1 MGPYCYRR
9 IFNFLRFYQ
18 AAESGQKGLILK
30 MKNILFIFIV
40 LAFVSCKRKEKT
52 AQVEETRTSGV
63 LKMLVDE
70 SVSPIVQEQMDI
82 FSLDYPEAKFQLTI
96 KPEEKII
103 PAFLNDSV
111 RVIVMPRLLT
121 KAEEKYYTQRG
132 IRINSTRFAVD
143 GIALITNKDNI
154 DSTITVKEVIDI
166 LQGKGS
172 GRKLIF
178 DNAYSSTFQYFKQ
191 LANISQFPAQGV
203 YSKNSSAEV
212 IKLIAEDKN
221 FIGILGVDWVSD
233 RNTKYAN
240 YLTKIKTLGVKNL
253 KGKPGDDQFYKPTQD
268 NLINGI
274 YPFLR
279 NVNIIDCEGR
289 DGLGTGFATWLRSQ
303 RGQLIVLKSG
313 LGPHKLMPR
322 EINLT
327 KGK

>member
-1 MGPYCYRR
+1 M
-9 IFNFLRFYQ
+9 
-18 AAESGQKGLILK
+18 
-30 MKNILFIFIV
+30 MKYTLYIFIV
-40 LAFVSCKRKEKT
+40 LGLISCKGKEK
-52 AQVEETRTSGV
+52 QDEVKETRTSGT
-63 LKMLVDE
+63 LRILVDE
-70 SVSPIVQEQMDI
+70 SVSPIVTEQINI
-82 FSLDYPEAKFQLTI
+82 FGLDYPEAKFDVTI

-166 LQGKGS
+166 LQGKAS
-172 GRKLIF
+172 GKKLVF
-178 DNAYSSTFQYFKQ
+178 DNAYSSTFQYLKQ

-212 IKLIAEDKN
+212 IKLIAEDKT
-221 FIGILGVDWVSD
+221 FIGILGVDWISD
-233 RNTKYAN
+233 KNTKLAE
-240 YLTKIKTLGVKNL
+240 YLSKIKTLAVKNL
-253 KGKPGDDQFYKPTQD
+253 KGKVGDDKFYQPTQD
-268 NLINGI
+268 NLINGV

-322 EINLT
+322 QINLT
-327 KGK
+327 KE

>member
-1 MGPYCYRR
+1 
-9 IFNFLRFYQ
+9 
-18 AAESGQKGLILK
+18 
-30 MKNILFIFIV
+30 MKNILYLFIV
-40 LAFVSCKRKEKT
+40 LGLLSCKRKDKPAEVK
-52 AQVEETRTSGV
+52 ETRTSGT
-63 LKMLVDE
+63 LRILVDE
-70 SVSPIVQEQMDI
+70 SVSPIIKEQINI
-82 FSLDYPEAKFQLTI
+82 FNLDYPDAKFELTV

-154 DSTITVKEVIDI
+154 DSTITVKEVVDI

-172 GRKLIF
+172 GKKLVF
-178 DNAYSSTFQYFKQ
+178 DNAYSSTFQYLKQ

-203 YSKNSSAEV
+203 YSKSSSADV
-212 IKLIAEDKN
+212 IKLIAEDKT

-233 RNTKYAN
+233 KNTQLAE
-240 YLTKIKTLGVKNL
+240 YLSKVKTLGVKNL
-253 KGKPGDDQFYKPTQD
+253 KGKPGDYKFYQPTQD
-268 NLINGI
+268 NLINGV

-322 EINLT
+322 QINLT
-327 KGK
+327 NGK

>member
-1 MGPYCYRR
+1 M
-9 IFNFLRFYQ
+9 
-18 AAESGQKGLILK
+18 KKILY
-30 MKNILFIFIV
+30 LFIV
-40 LAFVSCKRKEKT
+40 LGLLSCKRKDKPAEVK
-52 AQVEETRTSGV
+52 ETRTSGT
-63 LKMLVDE
+63 LRILVDE
-70 SVSPIVQEQMDI
+70 SISPIIKEQINI
-82 FSLDYPEAKFQLTI
+82 FNLDYPDAKFELTV

-154 DSTITVKEVIDI
+154 DSTITVKEVVDI

-172 GRKLIF
+172 GKKLVF
-178 DNAYSSTFQYFKQ
+178 DNAYSSTFQYLKQ

-203 YSKNSSAEV
+203 YSKSSSADV
-212 IKLIAEDKN
+212 IKLIAEDKT

-233 RNTKYAN
+233 KNTQLAQ
-240 YLTKIKTLGVKNL
+240 YLSKVKMLGVKNL
-253 KGKPGDDQFYKPTQD
+253 KGKPGDDKFYQPTQD
-268 NLINGI
+268 NLINGV

-322 EINLT
+322 QINLT
-327 KGK
+327 NGK

>member
-1 MGPYCYRR
+1 MKY
-9 IFNFLRFYQ
+9 
-18 AAESGQKGLILK
+18 ILY
-30 MKNILFIFIV
+30 LFIV
-40 LAFVSCKRKEKT
+40 LGLASCKRKDKSAEVK
-52 AQVEETRTSGV
+52 ETRTSGT
-63 LKMLVDE
+63 LRILVDE
-70 SVSPIVQEQMDI
+70 SVSPIVNEQISI
-82 FSLDYPEAKFQLTI
+82 FSLDYPDAKFEVTV

-154 DSTITVKEVIDI
+154 DSTITVKEVVDI
-166 LQGKGS
+166 LQGKSS
-172 GRKLIF
+172 GKKLVF
-178 DNAYSSTFQYFKQ
+178 DNAYSSTFQYLKQ
-191 LANISQFPAQGV
+191 LANVSQFPAQGV
-203 YSKNSSAEV
+203 YSKNSSADV
-212 IKLIAEDKN
+212 IKLIAADKT
-221 FIGILGVDWVSD
+221 FIGVLGIDWVSD
-233 RNTKYAN
+233 KNTKLAEH
-240 YLTKIKTLGVKNL
+240 LAKVKTLGVKNL
-253 KGKPGDDQFYKPTQD
+253 KGKVGDDKFYQPTQD
-268 NLINGI
+268 NLINGV

-327 KGK
+327 KK

>member
-1 MGPYCYRR
+1 
-9 IFNFLRFYQ
+9 
-18 AAESGQKGLILK
+18 
-30 MKNILFIFIV
+30 MKNILYLFIV
-40 LAFVSCKRKEKT
+40 LGLLSCNRKDKQAEVK
-52 AQVEETRTSGV
+52 ETRTSGT
-63 LKMLVDE
+63 LRILVDE
-70 SVSPIVQEQMDI
+70 SISPIIKEQINI
-82 FSLDYPEAKFQLTI
+82 FNLDYPDAKFELTV

-154 DSTITVKEVIDI
+154 DSTITVKEVVDI

-172 GRKLIF
+172 GKKLIF
-178 DNAYSSTFQYFKQ
+178 DNAYSSTFQYLKQ

-203 YSKNSSAEV
+203 YSKSSSADV
-212 IKLIAEDKN
+212 IKLIAEDKT

-233 RNTKYAN
+233 KNTQLAQ
-240 YLTKIKTLGVKNL
+240 YLSKVKMLGVKNL
-253 KGKPGDDQFYKPTQD
+253 KGKTGDDKFYQPTQD
-268 NLINGI
+268 NLINGV

-322 EINLT
+322 QINLT
-327 KGK
+327 NGK

>member
-1 MGPYCYRR
+1 MR
-9 IFNFLRFYQ
+9 
-18 AAESGQKGLILK
+18 
-30 MKNILFIFIV
+30 NILFIFIV
-40 LAFVSCKRKEKT
+40 LTFISCKRKDKQAEVK
-52 AQVEETRTSGV
+52 ETRTSGV

-70 SVSPIVQEQMDI
+70 SVSPIVQEQIDI
-82 FSLDYPEAKFQLTI
+82 FSLDYPQAKFQLTV

-172 GRKLIF
+172 AKKLVF
-178 DNAYSSTFQYFKQ
+178 DNPYSSTFQYFKQ
-191 LANISQFPAQGV
+191 LAKISQFPAQGV

-212 IKLIAEDKN
+212 IKLIAEDKS

-240 YLTKIKTLGVKNL
+240 DLAKIKTLGVKNL
-253 KGKPGDDQFYKPTQD
+253 KGKVGDDQFYKPTQD

>member
-1 MGPYCYRR
+1 M
-9 IFNFLRFYQ
+9 L
-18 AAESGQKGLILK
+18 
-30 MKNILFIFIV
+30 

-52 AQVEETRTSGV
+52 EAVKETRTSGT

-70 SVSPIVQEQMDI
+70 SVSPIIQEQISI
-82 FSLDYPEAKFQLTI
+82 FNLDYPDAKFELTI
-96 KPEEKII
+96 KPEEKIT

-154 DSTITVKEVIDI
+154 DSTITVKEIVDI
-166 LQGKGS
+166 LQGKS
-172 GRKLIF
+172 VSKNLVF
-178 DNAYSSTFQYFKQ
+178 DNAYSSTFQYLKQ
-191 LANISQFPAQGV
+191 LANISQFPAKGV

-233 RNTKYAN
+233 RNTKLAE
-240 YLTKIKTLGVKNL
+240 YLAKVKTLGLKNL
-253 KGKPGDDQFYKPTQD
+253 KGKVGDDKFYLPTQD
-268 NLINGI
+268 NLINGV

-322 EINLT
+322 QINLT
-327 KGK
+327 KENK